1 MNLNTDLFRTCDM
14 NSVSTSDMND
24 SDDLAFDED
33 GSESITA
40 EERHREEER
49 RVTSTTQLIIRLTL
63 VRKVR
68 HFRWFLCCERFEG
81 GKNEAKVEK
90 LITWQTF
97 SGQVLITK
105 GPDLP

>member
-14 NSVSTSDMND
+14 NSASTSDMND

-33 GSESITA
+33 GSESITV
-40 EERHREEER
+40 EDEHREEER

-68 HFRWFLCCERFEG
+68 HFRWFFCVERRLKGEKDTQKL
-81 GKNEAKVEK
+81 KN
-90 LITWQTF
+90 
-97 SGQVLITK
+97 
-105 GPDLP
+105 